1 MLNKPAELMEM
12 TELALQV
19 PLPGEAKSIIDKAF
33 ADGTL
38 GTGPEAARQQRLRA
52 LVEKTYADNKTKLDG
67 RVRCGARQS
76 ATATPLVSLGQEYNS
91 YGMYAQGIPLV
102 LAGMKK
108 DALRHPDDA
117 KLHLG
122 LAYMNA
128 GQKAQAIAWLRSCRR
143 H

>member
-1 MLNKPAELMEM
+1 M
-12 TELALQV
+12 
-19 PLPGEAKSIIDKAF
+19 D
-33 ADGTL
+33 
-38 GTGPEAARQQRLRA
+38 
-52 LVEKTYADNKTKLDG
+52 KTYADNKDKLAG
-67 RVRCGARQS
+67 RVAEAQGERDGNA
-76 ATATPLVSLGQEYNS
+76 LVSLGEEFNS

-128 GQKAQAIAWLRSCRR
+128 GQKAQAIAWLRSVGGKEGAAEIARLWLLR
-143 H
+143 IGRA